1 MRMDYGDGNGDEEM
15 CDTYPGKACNQ
26 YYDKSGALWVYYPF
40 NGCPA
45 GQYCT
50 VIKPN
55 WIANGTYLGKQQIN
69 NRICDVWTE
78 FGVTTWG
85 QDNKTV
91 PCALWMENEGIG
103 SNHEY
108 FNKTYDPSS
117 YVVAEP

>member
-40 NGCPA
+40 NDYCCLGCPA

-78 FGVTTWG
+78 FG
-85 QDNKTV
+85 DNLGLLGRKNTERV
-91 PCALWMENEGIG
+91 CGIIMMDLG
-103 SNHEY
+103 
-108 FNKTYDPSS
+108 
-117 YVVAEP
+117 